1 MKDIDRCLG
10 RLRELADRIDRPV
23 RIMEVCGTHT
33 MAAFRTGLRSLLP
46 SNVSLLS
53 GPGCPVCVTPNGY
66 MDFAVALAECPD
78 VVVSTFGDML
88 RVPGSRS
95 SLERARAEGAD
106 VRVVYSPL
114 DALETA
120 GKNPERRVVFLGV
133 GFETTT
139 PTVAWTLREAARAG
153 VANYSVLGAHKTI
166 PEAMQAILESDDVRI
181 DGFLCPGHVSVIIGS
196 GAYESLCRQS
206 GIPCVVAGFE
216 AVDMA
221 KAMEMILLQI
231 VEDRGE
237 VEVEYSRSVTVD
249 GNREAQGVCAEVF
262 EKSDAEWRG
271 IGVIPGSGLRIRKA
285 FESHDAEKVFTGI
298 EVLPAVEAEGCIC
311 GDVLRGSRTPADC
324 PQFGR
329 SCTPSSPIGPCMV
342 SSEGTCA
349 AHFKYGGRT

>member
-1 MKDIDRCLG
+1 MTGVDTCLA
-10 RLRELADRIDRPV
+10 RLRDLADRMDRPV

-46 SNVSLLS
+46 ENVSLLS

-66 MDFAVALAECPD
+66 MDMAVELAECPD
-78 VVVSTFGDML
+78 AVVTTFGDMV

-95 SLERARAEGAD
+95 SLERARAGGAD

-114 DALETA
+114 DALEA
-120 GKNPERRVVFLGV
+120 AKQNPGRRIVFLGV

-139 PTVAWTLREAARAG
+139 PTVAWTIREAARTG
-153 VANYSVLGAHKTI
+153 IENYSVLCAHKTI
-166 PEAMQAILESDDVRI
+166 PEAMEAILESEDVRI
-181 DGFLCPGHVSVIIGS
+181 DGFMCPGHVSVIIGS
-196 GAYESLCRQS
+196 GAYESLCRRH

-221 KAMEMILLQI
+221 RAMEMLLLQR
-231 VEDRGE
+231 VEGRAE
-237 VEVEYSRSVTVD
+237 VEIEYSRSVSVE
-249 GNREAQGVCAEVF
+249 GNPEARDVCSEVF
-262 EKSDAEWRG
+262 EKSDTEWRG
-271 IGVIPGSGLRIRKA
+271 IGVIPGSGLKIRDS
-285 FESHDAEKVFTGI
+285 FRTHDALEMFADV
-298 EVLPAVEAEGCIC
+298 EVEPPVRPTGCIC

-329 SCTPSSPIGPCMV
+329 SCTPTSPIGPCMV

-349 AHFKYGGRT
+349 AHFKYGGRR